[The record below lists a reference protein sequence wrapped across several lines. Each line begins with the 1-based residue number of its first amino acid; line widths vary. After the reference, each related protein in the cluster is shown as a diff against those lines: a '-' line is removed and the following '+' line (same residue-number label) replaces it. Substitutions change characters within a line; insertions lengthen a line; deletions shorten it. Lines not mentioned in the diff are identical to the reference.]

1 MELIYVCAVR
11 AHSAYFQ
18 LCLTVVTAES
28 WVIPIVTALTAGADE
43 YLLKPFTR
51 DAVLAKL

>member
-28 WVIPIVTALTAGADE
+28 GVIPIVTALTAGADE